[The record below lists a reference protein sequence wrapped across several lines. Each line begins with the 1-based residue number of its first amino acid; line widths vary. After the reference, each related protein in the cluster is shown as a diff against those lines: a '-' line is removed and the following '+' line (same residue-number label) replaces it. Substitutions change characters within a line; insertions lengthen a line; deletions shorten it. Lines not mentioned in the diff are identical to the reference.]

1 MQRANANQGRVT
13 SEADWNALV
22 AAYGEDTLRAAGY
35 TYAGSGGGDSSSSG
49 GDSGYSL
56 SDLNTNSVLQL
67 GIGPISYQT
76 VEQLVEQGK
85 VEAYTDSNGN
95 LSVRWM
101 PGYNANNYRNNRNT
115 AGGLTLAPFL
125 PTP

>member
-35 TYAGSGGGDSSSSG
+35 TYAGSGGE
-49 GDSGYSL
+49 DSGYSL

-101 PGYNANNYRNNRNT
+101 PGYNANNYKSDRST

-125 PTP
+125 PAP

>member
-1 MQRANANQGRVT
+1 M
-13 SEADWNALV
+13 

-35 TYAGSGGGDSSSSG
+35 TYAGSGGGSSG
-49 GDSGYSL
+49 EDSGYSL

-101 PGYNANNYRNNRNT
+101 PGYNANNYRNDRST
-115 AGGLTLAPFL
+115 AGGLTQAPFL

>member
-22 AAYGEDTLRAAGY
+22 AAYGEDALRAAGY
-35 TYAGSGGGDSSSSG
+35 TYTGSGGGNSG
-49 GDSGYSL
+49 GGSGGGYSL
-56 SDLNTNSVLQL
+56 RDLNTNSVLQL

-76 VEQLVEQGK
+76 VEQLVEEGK
-85 VEAYTDSNGN
+85 VEAYTDSDGN

-101 PGYNANNYRNNRNT
+101 PGYNANNYKNNRNT
-115 AGGLTLAPFL
+115 VGGLNLTSFL
-125 PTP
+125 STP